1 MLTLL
6 SFLYEKKVIISP
18 DEEEQIVHHYT
29 NRIRETEKSGEKFGF
44 PELSDEIGYNHQTL
58 RRRIFTRGN
67 YNRIVDR
74 IKSKN
79 SSFVPV
85 EMRFGAGR
93 PKKNIT
99 DFASKSEYKS
109 LKSGLKDKEL
119 SLRKIKKMYP
129 SASMKKIKHHL
140 EKE

>member
-1 MLTLL
+1 MQTLQQ
-6 SFLYEKKVIISP
+6 FLYEKRTLISP

-29 NRIRETEKSGEKFGF
+29 KRIKETQESGKNFGF
-44 PELSDEIGYNHQTL
+44 PELSDETGYNHQTL

-74 IKSKN
+74 IKNKD

-85 EMRFGAGR
+85 EMRFGSGR
-93 PKKNIT
+93 PKKKVEH
-99 DFASKSEYKS
+99 FASKGEYES
-109 LKSGLKDKEL
+109 LKHGLKDKEL

-129 SASMKKIKHHL
+129 SASMKRIKYHL
-140 EKE
+140 EKG